1 MNLKINNEKQSL
13 PDVRSLRELLAT
25 LRMADKKGIAV
36 AVNDSIVI
44 RDAWERHT
52 LHENDSIT
60 IIQATQGG

>member
-1 MNLKINNEKQSL
+1 MNLKINNEKHSL
-13 PDVRSLRELLAT
+13 PAPLSLKELLAT
-25 LRMADKKGIAV
+25 LSMGEKKGIAV

-52 LHENDSIT
+52 LQENDSIT